1 MDWHKIPFTGIE
13 LKFVNPLDFLDKI
26 CGIPSLEKSRELME
40 YHDKMTALLNDHK
53 YGPVNFYS
61 GNVNFGT
68 VTQDT
73 MISLEILALQ
83 AADKVRMWGLDI
95 PVLEND
101 RYRLEFSQAGNRGV
115 EVDAVVSSGDLPLA
129 SLLPS
134 TANVRKTTYGLARQ
148 AGWRMYTNQVFAT
161 EIVWDSR
168 KRSRIEPSVYFREFR
183 NDFTSHMER
192 DEAVISRLNY
202 FKNYCNGFIV
212 PSHL

>member
-192 DEAVISRLNY
+192 DEAVISRLNN
-202 FKNYCNGFIV
+202 FKNYWNGFIV